1 MRGICLDKTRVI
13 LNQPCTLGRSGLK
26 TLTTYGLRVP
36 FEDLGV
42 RLLSS

>member
-26 TLTTYGLRVP
+26 TLTTYGRRVP